1 MLVGGGRNVCTERT
15 KRGNLESRGLL
26 ENLAVGLPSNFR
38 CKDCGSCRSKL
49 AAGAASSIY
58 FLATLQLLLLLPS
71 FTSSTFATTSIAS
84 SVRASERLQI
94 QELDGISQL
103 TQFDNRKYG

>member
-38 CKDCGSCRSKL
+38 RKDCGSCRSKL
-49 AAGAASSIY
+49 AASAASSIY

-71 FTSSTFATTSIAS
+71 FTFSTTSIAS
-84 SVRASERLQI
+84 TVRASERLQI

-103 TQFDNRKYG
+103 TQFDNRKHG